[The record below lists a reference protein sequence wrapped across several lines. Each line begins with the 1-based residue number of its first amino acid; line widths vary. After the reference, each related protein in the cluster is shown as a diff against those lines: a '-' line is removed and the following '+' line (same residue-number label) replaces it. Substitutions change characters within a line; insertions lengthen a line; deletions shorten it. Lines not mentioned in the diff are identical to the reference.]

1 MTENQNIMDDELLEY
16 TASGDLKGNP
26 GKPEGE
32 DGARMLARMNMS
44 HEPVTEWALGFLNMA
59 DAGQVLD
66 IGCGGGA
73 TIRRLADRFPQA
85 AVTGLD
91 HSPVSVEQST
101 EYNRDLIGA
110 GRARVVEGSVEE
122 LPFDEN
128 SFDRITTVESFY
140 FWPEPE
146 ENLKEVFR
154 VLKPGGQFL
163 LIADIYGKAGLDADT
178 LRNIELYDLFNPSKE
193 EFHLMFRDAGFT
205 AVRIHL
211 QEGTDWICVEGI
223 K

>member
-1 MTENQNIMDDELLEY
+1 MMDEKEEKEI
-16 TASGDLKGNP
+16 TREGNP
-26 GKPEGE
+26 ACPEGKA
-32 DGARMLARMNMS
+32 GQLMLERMNAS
-44 HEPVTEWALGFLNMA
+44 HYQVTGWALSFWQMNE
-59 DAGQVLD
+59 DDVVLD
-66 IGCGGGA
+66 IGCGGGM
-73 TIRRLADRFPQA
+73 TLHRLSSSIK
-85 AVTGLD
+85 TGHLYGVD
-91 HSPVSVEQST
+91 YSET
-101 EYNRDLIGA
+101 
-110 GRARVVEGSVEE
+110 SVEE
-122 LPFDEN
+122 SRALNASDIANGKMTIENASVEALPFEDET
-128 SFDRITTVESFY
+128 FDKIITVESFY

-146 ENLKEVFR
+146 ENLKEVVR

-163 LIADIYGKAGLDADT
+163 LIADIYGKAGLDPDT

>member
-1 MTENQNIMDDELLEY
+1 MTNNNSSIENELMENNV
-16 TASGDLKGNP
+16 SEDLKGNP

-32 DGARMLARMNMS
+32 DGARMLARMNTS
-44 HEPVTEWALGFLNMA
+44 HEPVTEWALEYLNMD
-59 DAGQVLD
+59 DAGQILD

-73 TIRRLADRFPQA
+73 TIRRLSDRFPQA
-85 AVTGLD
+85 TVTGLD

-101 EYNRDLIGA
+101 DYNRDLIGK
-110 GRARVVEGSVEE
+110 GRARVVQGSVEDM
-122 LPFDEN
+122 PFDEN

-146 ENLKEVFR
+146 ENLKEVVR

-163 LIADIYGKAGLDADT
+163 LIADIYGKAGLDPDT